1 MRLVLGGYTS
11 ADGGGMGMV
20 TLEGGRFGVPVVVAE
35 ASNPSFLVVSSD
47 GRFVYAVLEGDKGA
61 VGAWLVGDD
70 DGPWQALGE
79 QSTGGSAPCHLT
91 LSPDGRFVV
100 VANYGSG
107 SVSVHPL
114 LDDGSVAARTD
125 LVVHTGPVGPVAD
138 RQDGPHA
145 HQVVF
150 GPSGHLFSCDL
161 GLDAVIAYDL
171 DAQTGRLLEMGRSA
185 LAPGTGP
192 RHLAFALDG
201 SRAWVVGELSST
213 VTVCRVDG
221 WSLTPVSTVS
231 SRAASAVG
239 ENQPAEILVS
249 AGGQE
254 LFVSNRGDD
263 TVATFEVE
271 GVSLRLSATVDCGG
285 HWPRFIAFG
294 EDEATV
300 LVTNER
306 SGSVTALQRVLD
318 RWSVTD
324 SSDWRQPTVVADL
337 A

>member
-1 MRLVLGGYTS
+1 MRLALGGYTS
-11 ADGGGMGMV
+11 ANHGGIGVM
-20 TLEGGRFGVPVVVAE
+20 TLEQGHFGVPVVVAE
-35 ASNPSFLVVSSD
+35 ASNPSFMVVSPD
-47 GRFVYAVLEGDKGA
+47 GRFLYAVLEGDVGA
-61 VGAWLVGDD
+61 VAAWRVGDD
-70 DGPWQALGE
+70 MGPWQALGE
-79 QSTGGSAPCHLT
+79 QATGGSSPCHLT

-125 LVVHTGPVGPVAD
+125 LVVHTGPVGAVAD

-161 GLDAVIAYDL
+161 GLDLVIAYDL
-171 DAQTGRLLEMGRSA
+171 DAQTGRLLETGRSA
-185 LAPGTGP
+185 LDPGTGP
-192 RHLAFALDG
+192 RHLAFAPDG
-201 SRAWVVGELSST
+201 STAWVVGELSST

-239 ENQPAEILVS
+239 ENQPAEVLVS
-249 AGGQE
+249 ADGKE

-263 TVATFEVE
+263 TVATFEVD
-271 GVSLRLSATVDCGG
+271 GVSLRLGATVDCGG
-285 HWPRFIAFG
+285 HWPRFTAFG
-294 EDEATV
+294 ADEATM

-306 SGSVTALQRVLD
+306 SGSVTRLERVLD

-324 SSDWRQPTVVADL
+324 SARWRQPTALVKLV
-337 A
+337 